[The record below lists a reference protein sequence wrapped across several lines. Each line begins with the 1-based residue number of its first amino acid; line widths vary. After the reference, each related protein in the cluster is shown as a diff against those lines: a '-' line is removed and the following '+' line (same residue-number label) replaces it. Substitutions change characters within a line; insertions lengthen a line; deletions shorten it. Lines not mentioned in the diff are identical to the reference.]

1 MAPHWASSACAS
13 LRLYCPR
20 LPQRQAISTPVP
32 RASWGQLGDFVF
44 YPEGP
49 GNQGCSLSTGRGDQ
63 KLRVRLPKPMHHGL
77 TLWG

>member
-1 MAPHWASSACAS
+1 MPQVAPETGH
-13 LRLYCPR
+13 
-20 LPQRQAISTPVP
+20 QHPVP